1 MFSMSLFLITREKE
15 KELNH
20 LIRLHSLMNKR
31 AILGIKVRPDTMWQ
45 ILSEF
50 NNLLALQRQSP
61 TWLAMEHDRVYAQSG
76 QHSAPTALQ
85 HSLPGWLLEREAISP
100 MLQ

>member
-1 MFSMSLFLITREKE
+1 
-15 KELNH
+15 
-20 LIRLHSLMNKR
+20 MNKR
-31 AILGIKVRPDTMWQ
+31 AVLGIKVRPDTMWQ

-50 NNLLALQRQSP
+50 NNLLALQQQSP